1 MAQMNLEAGL
11 RSLRES
17 LRQMK
22 ALLAWEQLKKAESR
36 PHQSPAFCIYD
47 PTETDLRNE
56 YSFFLSTLVQIH
68 HLLNDSTI
76 NIPAAKREAL
86 RLRLAKVE
94 QEMNSLDLHQR
105 FCIQ

>member
-36 PHQSPAFCIYD
+36 PGQAPAFTVYD

-56 YSFFLSTLVQIH
+56 YSFFLSTSVQIH

-76 NIPAAKREAL
+76 NIPAAKREAF
-86 RLRLAKVE
+86 RLRLARID